1 MLGALIWLAYE
12 LAAAR
17 VPQHRAALENL
28 IRHETGLAVRFSE
41 LSLRWGW
48 YGPEAVFHAVE
59 LGEPGGAVLLRAPR
73 LIVALDA
80 WSIVRSGRFEARR
93 ITLDSPDID
102 LAVAPPAPA
111 RFARASGDMRPEVL
125 STGVRVLA
133 RWRGGQID
141 IDGGS
146 LRALTGSR
154 TRPLTLS
161 IRHARL
167 QRLGAEWSADAL
179 VALPEP
185 LGAGARL
192 TLQMHGDPAL
202 PELARGTLR
211 FEGQRLAFAGWRDL
225 AAGLEV
231 ARYLPQAGSGNLE
244 LLAQFSAGRVA
255 SVNGRLSAEG
265 LEWPAAAPGAGA
277 LALERV
283 SGSWQLARRGRQWHF
298 TADSLELT
306 APPSEVAA
314 AAQSAAATA
323 PGGASTAASAP
334 ARITLEAEAE
344 RGRAYGRVQY
354 APVAVLA
361 AIARWCAPEPAL
373 AEVAF
378 GGRARE
384 LSFDWSAQRPAGA
397 RLVTFADL
405 EDLTVAS
412 ASGEV
417 RLSGLSAHVS
427 GVDGSLAADLQGHGA
442 QLAVARAQ
450 PFVLDQLEV
459 GARLSVTAAGTA
471 WRLSADDLEVRRGA
485 MSVAVRG
492 ALDGAIAGSPQ
503 HVDMRASLKDGDVA
517 VLTALLGPRAL
528 QTLGAAAQ
536 LTSGRIESGELSW
549 RGPLGGAFPWSGAG
563 GQFTGALT
571 LRDASLAAHDD
582 WPGAD
587 DIEAH
592 VGWRGPRLHAIVAG
606 ARNGTFR
613 LSDASLDWDARPAH
627 ALRFAGR
634 LTGSAQQ
641 ALEWL
646 RSHPRLV
653 AWAPALGDI
662 DLRGDTFIDVE
673 ASIPH
678 ASAGRVARAP
688 PRVRVA
694 ALLDGGTL
702 RPVAGLPPIEALHGT
717 LGFAAGHL
725 QRSTLIGEWLGGP
738 VSLGVAER
746 REHEI
751 TTLTI
756 SARGLTDAR
765 RAVEAAGGNA
775 DNAQLAGNA
784 EWSALL
790 TLSGGADAHSS
801 GWELHA
807 DSSLLGVASRLPEP
821 FAKAAAAALPVHVE
835 MQAGS
840 DGGQLH
846 VSLGDRLR
854 AVAALTRSG
863 DTWRIERGAVRLA
876 ATAPA
881 LPADAAVLLDG
892 RLSRLD
898 LPACLALWREA
909 GRDAALPLLRARV
922 TAGQL
927 LVGARAYPE
936 ASVVADAAHGAGGFE
951 LESEGFSARV
961 RWPGPGDARPARV
974 HLATF
979 NISQPADAMLA
990 AALGRALAPAAEV
1003 VVDDLHWRGHPMGSL
1018 ALLVAAQADV
1028 LELTDVRLSGA
1039 ATRAYASA
1047 RCQDTACHLTL
1058 SLDSADAAATLTAFG
1073 LRPDIEAHRARLEGE
1088 IGWSSQAPVPLA
1100 TLYGHLHMQLED
1112 GATRI
1117 GGSGQPF
1124 ALLSVPALVASS
1136 ADAAEAVDGAQPE
1149 LSFTR
1154 LNADYELRDG
1164 VASTSD
1170 LHFDG
1175 DAEILMRGRIGLV
1188 AADYDEQAWVL
1199 RGEDRLPAAVRR
1211 LGPTPRVAA
1220 AWLSLRELFGEPA
1233 AGHARATLRLRGTW
1247 NDPLVTPAE

>member
-1 MLGALIWLAYE
+1 
-12 LAAAR
+12 
-17 VPQHRAALENL
+17 
-28 IRHETGLAVRFSE
+28 
-41 LSLRWGW
+41 
-48 YGPEAVFHAVE
+48 
-59 LGEPGGAVLLRAPR
+59 
-73 LIVALDA
+73 
-80 WSIVRSGRFEARR
+80 
-93 ITLDSPDID
+93 
-102 LAVAPPAPA
+102 
-111 RFARASGDMRPEVL
+111 
-125 STGVRVLA
+125 
-133 RWRGGQID
+133 
-141 IDGGS
+141 
-146 LRALTGSR
+146 
-154 TRPLTLS
+154 
-161 IRHARL
+161 
-167 QRLGAEWSADAL
+167 
-179 VALPEP
+179 
-185 LGAGARL
+185 
-192 TLQMHGDPAL
+192 
-202 PELARGTLR
+202 
-211 FEGQRLAFAGWRDL
+211 
-225 AAGLEV
+225 
-231 ARYLPQAGSGNLE
+231 
-244 LLAQFSAGRVA
+244 
-255 SVNGRLSAEG
+255 
-265 LEWPAAAPGAGA
+265 
-277 LALERV
+277 
-283 SGSWQLARRGRQWHF
+283 
-298 TADSLELT
+298 
-306 APPSEVAA
+306 
-314 AAQSAAATA
+314 
-323 PGGASTAASAP
+323 
-334 ARITLEAEAE
+334 
-344 RGRAYGRVQY
+344 
-354 APVAVLA
+354 
-361 AIARWCAPEPAL
+361 
-373 AEVAF
+373 
-378 GGRARE
+378 
-384 LSFDWSAQRPAGA
+384 
-397 RLVTFADL
+397 
-405 EDLTVAS
+405 
-412 ASGEV
+412 
-417 RLSGLSAHVS
+417 
-427 GVDGSLAADLQGHGA
+427 
-442 QLAVARAQ
+442 
-450 PFVLDQLEV
+450 
-459 GARLSVTAAGTA
+459 
-471 WRLSADDLEVRRGA
+471 
-485 MSVAVRG
+485 
-492 ALDGAIAGSPQ
+492 
-503 HVDMRASLKDGDVA
+503 
-517 VLTALLGPRAL
+517 
-528 QTLGAAAQ
+528 
-536 LTSGRIESGELSW
+536 
-549 RGPLGGAFPWSGAG
+549 
-563 GQFTGALT
+563 
-571 LRDASLAAHDD
+571 
-582 WPGAD
+582 
-587 DIEAH
+587 
-592 VGWRGPRLHAIVAG
+592 
-606 ARNGTFR
+606 
-613 LSDASLDWDARPAH
+613 
-627 ALRFAGR
+627 AGR

-646 RSHPRLV
+646 RSHPRLA

-673 ASIPH
+673 ASVPA
-678 ASAGRVARAP
+678 ASAGHVAVAG

-725 QRSTLIGEWLGGP
+725 QRSTLTGEWLGGP

-746 REHEI
+746 REHEL

-790 TLSGGADAHSS
+790 TLRGGADPRSG

-821 FAKAAAAALPVHVE
+821 FAKAAGAAVPLHVE

-840 DGGQLH
+840 DSGQLH

-881 LPADAAVLLDG
+881 LPTDPAMLLDG

-951 LESEGFSARV
+951 LESEGFSASV

-979 NISQPADAMLA
+979 NIAQPADAMLA
-990 AALGRALAPAAEV
+990 AALGRVLAPAAEV
-1003 VVDDLHWRGHPMGSL
+1003 FVDDLHWQGHPMGSL
-1018 ALLVAAQADV
+1018 ALRVAAHADV

-1047 RCQDTACHLTL
+1047 RCQDAACHLTL
-1058 SLDSADAAATLTAFG
+1058 SLDSADAAATLAAFG
-1073 LRPDIEAHRARLEGE
+1073 LRPDVEAHRARLEGE

-1117 GGSGQPF
+1117 GGAGQPF

-1136 ADAAEAVDGAQPE
+1136 ADAAEAADGAQPE

-1154 LNADYELRDG
+1154 LDADYELRDG

-1175 DAEILMRGRIGLV
+1175 DAEILVHGRIGLV

-1247 NDPLVTPAE
+1247 NDPIVTPAE